1 MNFLR
6 ALFWIVLTIVVVV
19 FSMRNWTVVTVGL
32 FGGLAADV
40 KLPVLLLVAFLIGF
54 VPLYIWYRVHR
65 WRLERR
71 LLVAERALIVPA
83 PVAVPVSVPLAD
95 PAPVSPAPFADV

>member
-19 FSMRNWTVVTVGL
+19 FSMRNWTAVTVSL

-40 KLPVLLLVAFLIGF
+40 KLPVLLLVTFLLGF
-54 VPLYIWYRVHR
+54 GPLYAWHRVQK

-83 PVAVPVSVPLAD
+83 PLPVADPLPRPMPLAD
-95 PAPVSPAPFADV
+95 V

>member
-19 FSMRNWTVVTVGL
+19 FSMRNWTVVTVNL

-40 KLPVLLLVAFLIGF
+40 KLPVLVLVAFLIGF
-54 VPLYIWYRVHR
+54 VPLYIWHRVQK
-65 WRLERR
+65 WRLQRR
-71 LLVAERALIVPA
+71 LLVAERALVPTVPLQPADPLPPIVPA
-83 PVAVPVSVPLAD
+83 TPSYP
-95 PAPVSPAPFADV
+95 DV